1 MIHEKSKVV
10 ASEEDQGYERE
21 TSFLLHVFW
30 YYSKF
35 LSCAIFK
42 VKVTMVTKQT
52 HKQQTITS
60 GAFYGLQN

>member
-10 ASEEDQGYERE
+10 ASEEDQGYEKE
-21 TSFLLHVFW
+21 TSFPLHVFW

-35 LSCAIFK
+35 LSCVIFK
-42 VKVTMVTKQT
+42 EKVTKQT

-60 GAFYGLQN
+60 GALYGLQN